1 MDWKHSALRL
11 RDWLRDLATNPY
23 FWGGIGALFVVGVGT
38 YFLFNNYLM
47 PDYTRHGV
55 SVQVPDVENMEFEQA
70 RSLVS
75 AQGLQVERQE
85 GRYNPNVPQGRV
97 VDQNPPPETGVKPGR
112 RVYLTINSGEAPT
125 VSLPDL
131 TGTSLREA
139 RNRLTSLG
147 LDVGRVR
154 VDSIPSPYPQTVTR
168 QRPEPGDSLEQGN
181 AVDLWYSEGLGSQQ
195 VTVPNVRGLRVE
207 RARRQLL
214 QQKLRYVVIDPNASA
229 EDEGAEAGA
238 ASATDAARWVRQ
250 QGQAPGSTVRAGT
263 EIRLFTTTDSTKVKP
278 PAPDTTRQR
287 DTRSGAS
294 ADSARG
300 TLF

>member
-1 MDWKHSALRL
+1 MDWKQSALRL
-11 RDWLRDLATNPY
+11 RDWFRDLATNPY
-23 FWGGIGALFVVGVGT
+23 FWGGLGALFVIGVGT
-38 YFLFNNYLM
+38 YFFFDDYLM

-55 SVQVPDVENMEFEQA
+55 SVEVPDVENMEFEQA
-70 RSLVS
+70 QSLVS

-97 VDQNPPPETGVKPGR
+97 VDQNPPPNTGVKPGR
-112 RVYLTINSGEAPT
+112 RVYLTVNSGEAPT

-147 LDVGRVR
+147 LQVGRVR

-168 QRPEPGDSLEQGN
+168 QRPAPGDSLQQGKT
-181 AVDLWYSEGLGSQQ
+181 VDLWYSEGLGSQQ
-195 VTVPNVRGLRVE
+195 VTVPDVRGLRVE

-214 QQKLRYVVIDPNASA
+214 RQKLRYVVIDPNAAS
-229 EDEGAEAGA
+229 ESEGAEAGDA
-238 ASATDAARWVRQ
+238 GATAAARWVRQ

-263 EIRLFTTTDSTKVKP
+263 EIRLFTTTDSTEVQR
-278 PAPDTTRQR
+278 PA
-287 DTRSGAS
+287 SGATGPEGAEDEAP
-294 ADSARG
+294 ADTARG
-300 TLF
+300 ALF

>member
-11 RDWLRDLATNPY
+11 RDWFRALATNPY
-23 FWGGIGALFVVGVGT
+23 FWGGMAALFVIGVGT
-38 YFLFNNYLM
+38 YVFFDDYLM

-55 SVQVPDVENMEFEQA
+55 SVQVPDVENLEFEQA
-70 RSLVS
+70 QSLVS

-97 VDQNPPPETGVKPGR
+97 VDQNPPPNTGVKPGR
-112 RVYLTINSGEAPT
+112 RVYLTVNSGEAPT

-147 LDVGRVR
+147 LQVGRVR

-168 QRPEPGDSLEQGN
+168 QRPAAGDSLKQGKT
-181 AVDLWYSEGLGSQQ
+181 VDLWYSEGLGSQQ

-214 QQKLRYVVIDPNASA
+214 RQKLRYVVIDPNAA
-229 EDEGAEAGA
+229 TDDEGAEAGET
-238 ASATDAARWVRQ
+238 SATAAARWVRQ

-263 EIRLFTTTDSTKVKP
+263 EIRLFTTSDSTEVQRS
-278 PAPDTTRQR
+278 APDTTRR
-287 DTRSGAS
+287 DETPDES
-294 ADSARG
+294 AADTTRG